1 MKFHSHHIS
10 IRTMCKAVIG
20 TICAASILAAC
31 GKQTNAVPTAPPA
44 AAPAPTPA
52 ATQAAAAENAERKE
66 RLARAL
72 AAVKREKQVRD
83 ASWLNEHP
91 ASLLAGVIDNGTRRT
106 GYAES
111 LCQVLAQ
118 NGVFGG
124 IVRVMDVTAATR
136 NEWRE
141 LGRAD
146 CPEDGP
152 VEWVDFTKG
161 VK

>member
-1 MKFHSHHIS
+1 MRQPR
-10 IRTMCKAVIG
+10 RTSTMHLSKAIG
-20 TICAASILAAC
+20 GVLLTATILYGC
-31 GKQTNAVPTAPPA
+31 GKQPTA
-44 AAPAPTPA
+44 APPTPA
-52 ATQAAAAENAERKE
+52 TDAPAAEAPPPRASSANDPERKA
-66 RLARAL
+66 RLSLAL
-72 AAVKREKQVRD
+72 AVIKREKQVRD
-83 ASWLNEHP
+83 ASWLNETP
-91 ASLLAGVIDNGTRRT
+91 ASLLAGVIDDGTRRD

-124 IVRVMDVTAATR
+124 IVRVMDVGAATR

-146 CPEDGP
+146 CPQDGP
-152 VEWVDFTKG
+152 IEWVDFTNG